1 MKKLLKNNLWIIS
14 AVLGAASGLLYWKY
28 TGCISGTCTIT
39 FKPFNSMVYFSIIG
53 GLLFSMVEPKKK
65 LPAKDVPANKEVL

>member
-1 MKKLLKNNLWIIS
+1 MKKLLRNNLWMIG
-14 AVLGAASGLLYWKY
+14 AVLGAVSGLLYWKY

-39 FKPFNSMVYFSIIG
+39 SKPLNSMVYFSIIS

-65 LPAKDVPANKEVL
+65 LPAKDVSANKDVL